1 MQYEI
6 TIGIPVFRAVDY
18 IEKTM
23 LSALAQT
30 FSSIEYLII
39 DDGSSD
45 GSIDI
50 VERLRL
56 EHPRGSDIHILY
68 NNRNCGVG
76 VTRNRILD
84 EAKGRYLFF
93 LDSDD
98 LIEPDTIQCLYEKIV
113 ENQADVA
120 YGSLEKIDMVNNT
133 PPHSFTLPNLCLLS
147 VDEMASYAFRNFNT
161 FQISVC
167 NCLMNLDFLRSNR
180 LRFIE
185 TVFWEDLAFT
195 YEMVIKVR
203 RAIFLSK
210 ITYHYL
216 CRPGSLSH
224 YQDREQLK
232 KTEIMENVSVLNS
245 LKEKIQV
252 LGGKSY
258 LPYYCYNL
266 GVNSFYIVCYILKY
280 YQRIRP
286 AISCSEMR
294 KILFHPVGFMVILQF
309 HDKLAQNL
317 FFRLL
322 SNLPSVL
329 TIFVVKFF
337 GKIKKAI

>member
-6 TIGIPVFRAVDY
+6 TIGIPVYRAVDY

-23 LSALAQT
+23 ESALNQT
-30 FSSIEYLII
+30 FGSIEYLVV
-39 DDGSSD
+39 DDCGND

-56 EHPRGSDIHILY
+56 SHSRGNDIYILY
-68 NNRNCGVG
+68 NNHNCGVG
-76 VTRNRILD
+76 VTRNRILN
-84 EAKGRYLFF
+84 EAKGRYLYF

-120 YGSLEKIDMVNNT
+120 YGSLDKIDMVNNT
-133 PPHSFTLPNLCLLS
+133 PPQSFTLPNLCLLS
-147 VDEMASYAFRNFNT
+147 DDEMASYAFKNYNS

-167 NCLMNLDFLRSNR
+167 NCLMNLVFLRSNR

-232 KTEIMENVSVLNS
+232 KAEIMENVSVLDS

-280 YQRIRP
+280 YQRIHP
-286 AISCSEMR
+286 AISYSEMR
-294 KILFHPVGFMVILQF
+294 RILSHPVGIMAILQF
-309 HDKLAQNL
+309 HDKLIQNL

-322 SNLPSVL
+322 SILPPVL
-329 TIFVVKFF
+329 TTYVVSFL

>member
-98 LIEPDTIQCLYEKIV
+98 LIEPDAIGYLYEKIKKNHV
-113 ENQADVA
+113 DVA
-120 YGSLEKIDMVNNT
+120 FGSLDRIDLVNNT
-133 PPHSFTLPNLCLLS
+133 PAQPYVLPDTCLLND
-147 VDEMASYAFRNFNT
+147 DEMALYAFKNYST
-161 FQISVC
+161 FQISIC
-167 NCLMNLDFLRSNR
+167 NCLMNLEFLRSNN
-180 LRFIE
+180 LRFVDA
-185 TVFWEDLAFT
+185 VFWEDLAFN
-195 YEMVIKVR
+195 YEMVTKIR
-203 RAIFLSK
+203 RAVLLSK

-232 KTEIMENVSVLNS
+232 KAEILKNVSILS
-245 LKEKIQV
+245 YLK
-252 LGGKSY
+252 GKSKDMSNKTY

-266 GVNSFYIVCYILKY
+266 EMNSFYIVCYILKY
-280 YQRIRP
+280 YKRIKP
-286 AISCSEMR
+286 VISYSEMSN
-294 KILFHPVGFMVILQF
+294 ILSHPLRIMDILRF
-309 HDKLAQNL
+309 RHKLLQNL
-317 FFRLL
+317 FFGVL
-322 SNLPSVL
+322 SYLPSALTVL
-329 TIFVVKFF
+329 VVKLL
-337 GKIKKAI
+337 GMIKKTI

>member
-1 MQYEI
+1 MQYEV
-6 TIGIPVFRAVDY
+6 TIGIPVYRAVGY

-23 LSALAQT
+23 QSALAQT

-39 DDGSSD
+39 DDGGFD

-50 VERLRL
+50 VERLQS
-56 EHPRGSDIHILY
+56 EHPRGCDIRILY
-68 NNRNCGVG
+68 NNQNCGVG
-76 VTRNRILD
+76 VSRNRILD
-84 EAKGRYLFF
+84 EAKGRYLYF

-98 LIEPDTIQCLYEKIV
+98 LIEPDAILFLYDKIKAY
-113 ENQADVA
+113 QADVA
-120 YGSLEKIDMVNNT
+120 YGSLDKIDMVNNT
-133 PPHSFTLPNLCLLS
+133 PTQSFILPNSCLLS
-147 VDEMASYAFRNFNT
+147 EDEMASYAFRNYSS

-167 NCLMNLDFLRSNR
+167 NCLINIEFLRSNR

-195 YEMVIKVR
+195 YEMVIMVR
-203 RAIFLSK
+203 RAVLLSK

-232 KTEIMENVSVLNS
+232 KAEIMENVSVLNS
-245 LKEKIQV
+245 LKEKSKL

-266 GVNSFYIVCYILKY
+266 GMNSFYIVCYILKY
-280 YQRIRP
+280 YQRIHP
-286 AISCSEMR
+286 AISYSEMR
-294 KILFHPVGFMVILQF
+294 SILSHPVGIMAILKF
-309 HDKLAQNL
+309 HDKLAQNV

-322 SNLPSVL
+322 SILPSIL
-329 TIFVVKFF
+329 TIFVVRFL